1 MSLFL
6 SPHSFVHES
15 QHTILLFFMSRQ
27 LSLSLS
33 LFVPSAFSFIT
44 QYFSSFLHA
53 TNDFI
58 TFQFFEPSSL
68 SLSLSLFS
76 SQHPFYFGGCPRFR
90 NYSFKWLPIIL
101 FPPTSTVTQMLF
113 FQLSQAVIKTLQAIL
128 RIFLILPVNAV

>member
-15 QHTILLFFMSRQ
+15 QHTILLFFYVSST
-27 LSLSLS
+27 LSLSLCLFLLLFLLS
-33 LFVPSAFSFIT
+33 LNISQVLFMQQMILQHFSFLRLT
-44 QYFSSFLHA
+44 LFLS
-53 TNDFI
+53 
-58 TFQFFEPSSL
+58 P
-68 SLSLSLFS
+68 LSLFS